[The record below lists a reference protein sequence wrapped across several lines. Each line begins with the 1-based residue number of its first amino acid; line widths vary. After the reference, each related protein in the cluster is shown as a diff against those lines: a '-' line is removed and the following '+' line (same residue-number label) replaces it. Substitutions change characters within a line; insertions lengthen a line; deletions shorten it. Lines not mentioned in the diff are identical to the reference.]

1 MLMYPYMCRFFRGI
15 YALFGECLAK
25 TVSLLLSACFLCV
38 CAGEGGEDSLFL
50 LLRKLGIPPKI
61 CFHLSGPLL
70 SYTHSMIRCIAR
82 YHVLGFSKKKN
93 PSTALGGLNEEGKG
107 TKGKDLV
114 GP

>member
-1 MLMYPYMCRFFRGI
+1 MLMYTYMCRFFLGI

-70 SYTHSMIRCIAR
+70 SFPQHDTVNIAR
-82 YHVLGFSKKKN
+82 YHVLGFSKKKS
-93 PSTALGGLNEEGKG
+93 PSTALGGLNEEGRG